1 MKKYQLKSFNSVFFL
16 LWIIIAGIIWAV
28 DDSNYP
34 FLFQKILS
42 AIALLGT
49 LIVTTHLL
57 CNRILSGAILKNR
70 MPLIVCWIF
79 LMAITQSILLSLFL
93 EGFYLLES
101 HGILPLSENSEN
113 KELFLAEVFGFLPL
127 TILVNLGFGGLKF
140 YFEHAKLYEQ
150 HLILQKEHLETQLQ
164 SLQAQINPHFM
175 FNVLNHIH
183 ILIQKDS
190 DLASSLLIKYS
201 DILRYQLYGSDKES
215 VNIEDEI
222 RFMKGYIEVE
232 RYRWENTLDFN
243 ANWQL
248 ENPKMQVPPLLLIP
262 FIENAFKHVSR
273 SKSQKGYIS
282 INLNQ
287 NNKELTFEV
296 ENSKSYIKRTTAS
309 NSGIGLDNVK
319 KRLNLL
325 YPNKHRL
332 IINETDYV
340 YHSKLIIN
348 LSNDGESK

>member
-1 MKKYQLKSFNSVFFL
+1 
-16 LWIIIAGIIWAV
+16 
-28 DDSNYP
+28 
-34 FLFQKILS
+34 
-42 AIALLGT
+42 
-49 LIVTTHLL
+49 
-57 CNRILSGAILKNR
+57 
-70 MPLIVCWIF
+70 
-79 LMAITQSILLSLFL
+79 
-93 EGFYLLES
+93 
-101 HGILPLSENSEN
+101 
-113 KELFLAEVFGFLPL
+113 
-127 TILVNLGFGGLKF
+127 GLKF
-140 YFEHAKLYEQ
+140 YFEQAKLYEQ

-248 ENPKMQVPPLLLIP
+248 ENPKMQVPSLLLIP

-273 SKSQKGYIS
+273 SKSHKGYIS

-296 ENSKSYIKRTTAS
+296 ENSKSSIKRTTAS

-319 KRLNLL
+319 KRLNIL
-325 YPNKHRL
+325 YPNKHSL
-332 IINETDYV
+332 IISETENI